1 MISVF
6 NKFILGAY
14 FIITFCACGNFLE
27 EVSQD
32 EFEPETTD
40 AYSELLNGAGYA
52 FAELDGLTWYMD
64 DDIDG
69 VSSYSYTDVY
79 NACRDIFTWQYYMY
93 QSLKDANVTDATYEN
108 YYEKIMVCNV
118 IIDDIEMSVGTE
130 SQINMVLGEALTLR
144 AYYYLQLV
152 NIFATP
158 YNDSRSTP
166 DQRLGVS
173 LVTKSEIRDEGIAR
187 SSVADVYKQITADIE
202 RAVSLLDQNKTN
214 NGVYRINY
222 VSAHLI
228 ASRIYLYMEEWDKV
242 IEHATQALAGA
253 PDLVYLPTYAYTNVN
268 YPTNSTNPVVSSSF
282 PETIFV
288 FGSMPGRMGFMGT
301 PVCLSTDLVSSF
313 SEPNDSRNGMYFKV
327 TASGYI
333 YPYQEYKHGVAERG
347 YVWRTAE
354 LYLNR
359 AEAYMEK
366 YKAGAAECGQLAVN
380 DLNKLRENRFTN
392 YSNYTLS
399 TADDL
404 ENLCKL
410 ERRRELFM
418 EGHRWFD
425 LRRYGMPR
433 IEHTWVSE
441 NGQRTTYVLQEK
453 DPGYT
458 LPISQDVLD
467 RNSKLVQNELATDRI
482 GTN

>member
-1 MISVF
+1 
-6 NKFILGAY
+6 
-14 FIITFCACGNFLE
+14 
-27 EVSQD
+27 
-32 EFEPETTD
+32 
-40 AYSELLNGAGYA
+40 
-52 FAELDGLTWYMD
+52 
-64 DDIDG
+64 
-69 VSSYSYTDVY
+69 
-79 NACRDIFTWQYYMY
+79 
-93 QSLKDANVTDATYEN
+93 
-108 YYEKIMVCNV
+108 
-118 IIDDIEMSVGTE
+118 
-130 SQINMVLGEALTLR
+130 
-144 AYYYLQLV
+144 
-152 NIFATP
+152 
-158 YNDSRSTP
+158 
-166 DQRLGVS
+166 
-173 LVTKSEIRDEGIAR
+173 
-187 SSVADVYKQITADIE
+187 
-202 RAVSLLDQNKTN
+202 
-214 NGVYRINY
+214 
-222 VSAHLI
+222 
-228 ASRIYLYMEEWDKV
+228 
-242 IEHATQALAGA
+242 
-253 PDLVYLPTYAYTNVN
+253 
-268 YPTNSTNPVVSSSF
+268 

-313 SEPNDSRNGMYFKV
+313 SEPNDSRNGMYFKA

>member
-6 NKFILGAY
+6 NKFILGAF

-313 SEPNDSRNGMYFKV
+313 SEPNDSRNGMYFKA

-333 YPYQEYKHGVAERG
+333 YKHGVAERG

>member
-1 MISVF
+1 MISIFKKIVLG
-6 NKFILGAY
+6 ILLATSCY
-14 FIITFCACGNFLE
+14 ACSDFLKE
-27 EVSQD
+27 TSQD

-40 AYSELLNGAGYA
+40 AYSELLNGVGYA
-52 FAELDGLTWYMD
+52 FTELDGLTWYMD
-64 DDIDG
+64 DDVDG
-69 VSSYSYTDVY
+69 TSAYSYTDVY

-93 QSLKDANVTDATYEN
+93 QSLEDANITDATYEN

-118 IIDDIEMSVGTE
+118 IIDDIETSMGTE
-130 SQINMVLGEALTLR
+130 AQINMVLGEALTLR
-144 AYYYLQLV
+144 AYYYFQLV

-158 YNDSRSTP
+158 YNDDRSAP

-187 SSVADVYKQITADIE
+187 SSVADVYKQITEDIE
-202 RAVSLLDQNKTN
+202 KAISLLEQQKTD

-253 PDLVYLPTYAYTNVN
+253 PDLVYLPTYAYTNAS
-268 YPTNSTNPVVSSSF
+268 YPTNSTNPVVSPSF

-301 PVCLSTDLVSSF
+301 PVCLSTDLVSCF
-313 SEPNDSRNGMYFKV
+313 SEPNDSRNGMYFK
-327 TASGYI
+327 ASPSGYI
-333 YPYQEYKHGVAERG
+333 YPYQEYKHGIAERG

-366 YKAGAAECGQLAVN
+366 YKAGESEYGQLAVN
-380 DLNKLRENRFTN
+380 DLNELRKNRFTD
-392 YSNYTLS
+392 YTDYTLS
-399 TADDL
+399 TVEDL
-404 ENLCKL
+404 EYMCRL

-467 RNSKLVQNELATDRI
+467 RNPKLVQNELATDRI